1 MPRVKGGQNA
11 LKRRRNILKQA
22 KGFRHGRSTKEKLAK
37 ESLHKAGNHSFAHR
51 KDNKSNRRR
60 LWQTRI
66 NAAVRDFGISYSKF
80 IGSLKGKNIEVDR
93 KILSNL
99 AQENPESFKRVM
111 DTIKS

>member
-11 LKRRRNILKQA
+11 IKRRRNILGQA
-22 KGFRHGRSTKEKLAK
+22 KGYRFGRSTKEKLAK
-37 ESLHKAGNHSFAHR
+37 ETLHKGANHSFAHR
-51 KDNKSNRRR
+51 KDKKSDNRR

-66 NAAVRDFGISYSKF
+66 NAAVRTFGISYSQF
-80 IGSLKGKNIEVDR
+80 IGKLKGKSIEIDR

-111 DTIKS
+111 DVLK